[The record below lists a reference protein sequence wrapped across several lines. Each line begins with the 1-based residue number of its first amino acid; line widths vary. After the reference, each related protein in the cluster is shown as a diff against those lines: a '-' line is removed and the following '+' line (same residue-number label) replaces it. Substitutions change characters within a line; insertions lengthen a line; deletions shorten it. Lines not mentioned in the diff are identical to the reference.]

1 MKSIKYILAISVMLI
16 ITTLPT
22 VACGPYYPENPA
34 SIRVF
39 RSCTPE
45 LERQWQEGC
54 RFQDYEKYENC
65 LLWQKITSTDIP
77 LKDIEHVV
85 YDARLKDITNLPQ
98 GKFAGNKFAEWLIQ
112 PTHRD
117 DLEYLLTA
125 KEIEEIRE
133 YMNNPWY
140 YAYDGDE
147 EHMRLDSLLKQCKDY
162 RGNRHASRYAL
173 QLARLYFAK
182 KDFEACRD
190 LWDSKV
196 CSMPQNIVTDMIA
209 SYAGGAFS
217 RGGNRDKAIELFE
230 RSQDI
235 GSLINLKAWDDS
247 LSTSRYTDRRVKELE
262 YIFSRFPNSPLLSVK
277 LQEYVRNRERFIFN
291 YADWEARGFH
301 DPVYFDT
308 KWVGDSLVAV
318 TDNDF
323 YDELKSFARRAIVS
337 TDCHQKGMWN
347 YALSYLYFL
356 DNNHSKAASYL
367 SQAERSEAT
376 TFIKESIRAFRFLF
390 DAQYANNTK
399 GYKDKLL
406 RELKW
411 LDVCMARD
419 AKLDAAN
426 NWQYDNQMN
435 YSFYFWQ
442 DVARRVLFSEA
453 CPRIQKAG
461 NPVLALQLANYASNR
476 ILQLSP
482 IYCAYHY
489 GYDAPDK
496 QESYTSYISMNE
508 FRNNWSDRNPFDY
521 SSQFFELI
529 NSSSAD
535 IAARYA
541 LHIYSPTSE
550 LERFL
555 NERGYV
561 DNDYIYDIV
570 GTLYLR
576 EMNYQKSS
584 EWLSKVSQGY
594 QKRTNIAK
602 DGYFKLDPFRYQ
614 ADKKHFIADSNDY
627 KFNFAQE
634 MLRLE
639 NMIQSDAEPNR
650 KADAK
655 IRFATGLRNS
665 FGLCWYL
672 TDYEYL
678 LGYKEGTDGLGWEWY
693 SSSRREGFAQ
703 NTYAQRAYQRIDKL
717 MAEALSEY
725 TDPEL
730 AAKAQLNMLNFK
742 AIMEKYPTTK
752 TAAYVRSRCDNYHDY
767 ALQKR

>member
-1 MKSIKYILAISVMLI
+1 MLI
-16 ITTLPT
+16 TATLPT

-39 RSCTPE
+39 RSCTPD

-85 YDARLKDITNLPQ
+85 YDARINDILNFPQ
-98 GKFAGNKFAEWLIQ
+98 GKLAGNKFSEWLTK
-112 PTHRD
+112 PTHRE

-125 KEIEEIRE
+125 KKIEEIRE
-133 YMNNPWY
+133 YMNDPWY
-140 YAYDGDE
+140 YAYEGDE
-147 EHMRLDSLLKQCKDY
+147 EHMHLDSLLNQCEEY
-162 RGNRHASRYAL
+162 RGTRHSSRYAL

-182 KDFEACRD
+182 KDFGACRN
-190 LWDSKV
+190 LWESKV
-196 CSMPQNIVTDMIA
+196 SSMPQNIVTDMIA
-209 SYAGGAFS
+209 SYAGGAFA

-230 RSQDI
+230 RCQDI
-235 GSLINLKAWDDS
+235 GSLINLKAWDDT
-247 LSTSRYTDRRVKELE
+247 LSTSRYTDRRVRELE

-277 LQEYVRNRERFIFN
+277 LQEYVRNRERFVFN

-318 TDNDF
+318 TDNNF
-323 YDELKSFARRAIVS
+323 YDELKRFANKAIAS
-337 TDCHQKGMWN
+337 TDCDQKGMWN
-347 YALSYLYFL
+347 YALAYLYFL
-356 DNNHSKAASYL
+356 DNNFSKSASYL
-367 SQAERSEAT
+367 AQAERSEAT
-376 TFIKESIRAFRFLF
+376 PFIKESIRAFRFLF
-390 DAQYANNTK
+390 DAHYANNTIE
-399 GYKDKLL
+399 YKNKLL

-411 LDVCMARD
+411 LDECMARD

-426 NWQYDNQMN
+426 NWQYDNKMN
-435 YSFYFWQ
+435 YPFYFWQ
-442 DVARRVLFSEA
+442 DVARRVLLCEA
-453 CPRIQKAG
+453 CPRIDNAG

-482 IYCAYHY
+482 IYGAYHY
-489 GYDAPDK
+489 GYDD
-496 QESYTSYISMNE
+496 QEYRESYTNYISISE
-508 FRNNWSDRNPFDY
+508 FRINWSDRNPFDY
-521 SSQFFELI
+521 SSQFFDLI

-535 IAARYA
+535 VAAYYA
-541 LHIYSPTSE
+541 LHITSPTSE

-561 DNDYIYDIV
+561 DNDYICDIV

-576 EMNYQKSS
+576 EMNYSKAS

-594 QKRTNIAK
+594 QQRTNIAK
-602 DGYFKLDPFRYQ
+602 DGYFKLDPFCYQ
-614 ADKKHFIADSNDY
+614 VDKKHFIADSNDY
-627 KFNFAQE
+627 KLHFAQE

-639 NMIQSDAEPNR
+639 NMIQSDAESNR

-655 IRFATGLRNS
+655 ILFAIGLRNS
-665 FGLCWYL
+665 FGRCWYL

-678 LGYKEGTDGLGWEWY
+678 LGDNECENWQDWKMYP
-693 SSSRREGFAQ
+693 SSCREGFIR
-703 NTYAQRAYQRIDKL
+703 NTYAQRAYRRVDKL
-717 MAEALSEY
+717 MSEALSEY

-730 AAKAQLNMLNFK
+730 AAKAQFDMMNLK
-742 AIMEKYPTTK
+742 AIMDKYPLTK
-752 TAAYVRSRCDNYHDY
+752 IAAYIRSRCDNYRDY
-767 ALQKR
+767 SLQKR

>member
-1 MKSIKYILAISVMLI
+1 MLI
-16 ITTLPT
+16 IATLPT

-34 SIRVF
+34 NIRVF

-45 LERQWQEGC
+45 LELQWQEGC

-85 YDARLKDITNLPQ
+85 YDARINDITNFPQ
-98 GKFAGNKFAEWLIQ
+98 GKLTSNKFAEWLAQ
-112 PTHRD
+112 PAHRD
-117 DLEYLLTA
+117 DFEYLLTA

-133 YMNNPWY
+133 YMNDPWY

-147 EHMRLDSLLKQCKDY
+147 EHVRLDSLLNQCKEY
-162 RGNRHASRYAL
+162 RGCRHSSRYAL

-182 KDFEACRD
+182 KDFEACRN
-190 LWDSKV
+190 LWESKV
-196 CSMPQNIVTDMIA
+196 SSMPQNIVTDMLA
-209 SYAGGAFS
+209 SYAGGAYA
-217 RGGNRDKAIELFE
+217 RVGNRDKAIELFE

-235 GSLINLKAWDDS
+235 GSLINLKAWDNT

-277 LQEYVRNRERFIFN
+277 VQEYVRNRERI
-291 YADWEARGFH
+291 G
-301 DPVYFDT
+301 T
-308 KWVGDSLVAV
+308 V
-318 TDNDF
+318 TDIGFD
-323 YDELKSFARRAIVS
+323 DELIHFAGRAIAS
-337 TDCHQKGMWN
+337 ADCHQKGMWN
-347 YALSYLYFL
+347 YALAYLYYL
-356 DNNHSKAASYL
+356 DNDFSNSASYL
-367 SQAERSEAT
+367 AQAERSEAT
-376 TFIKESIRAFRFLF
+376 PYIKDSIRAFRFLL
-390 DAQYANNTK
+390 DAHYANNTIE
-399 GYKDKLL
+399 YKNKLF

-411 LDVCMARD
+411 LDECMARD
-419 AKLDAAN
+419 ARLDAASH
-426 NWQYDNQMN
+426 WEYDNNMN

-442 DVARRVLFSEA
+442 DVARRVLLCEA
-453 CPRIQKAG
+453 CPQIRIAG

-482 IYCAYHY
+482 TFSVDNY
-489 GYDAPDK
+489 P
-496 QESYTSYISMNE
+496 EPYTSYIPMSE
-508 FRNNWSDRNPFDY
+508 FRKNGSDGNPFDY

-541 LHIYSPTSE
+541 LHITSPTSE

-561 DNDYIYDIV
+561 DNDYICDIV
-570 GTLYLR
+570 GTLYMR
-576 EMNYQKSS
+576 EMNYSKAS

-594 QKRTNIAK
+594 QQRTNIAK

-614 ADKKHFIADSNDY
+614 VDKKHFIADSNDY
-627 KFNFAQE
+627 KLNFAQE

-639 NMIQSDAEPNR
+639 NMIQSYAEPNR

-655 IRFATGLRNS
+655 ILFATGLRNS
-665 FGLCWYL
+665 FGRCWYL

-678 LGYKEGTDGLGWEWY
+678 LADNVCENWQDWKIY
-693 SSSRREGFAQ
+693 SSSCREGFTNA
-703 NTYAQRAYQRIDKL
+703 YAQRAYRRVDKL

-725 TDPEL
+725 TNPEL
-730 AAKAQLNMLNFK
+730 AAKAQFDMMNFK
-742 AIMEKYPTTK
+742 TIIEKYPSTEF
-752 TAAYVRSRCDNYHDY
+752 ASYVRSRCDNYYDY
-767 ALQKR
+767 SLQKK